1 MLTRMNAR
9 HRWIGM
15 LALAS
20 TVAFAVPT
28 GATPVN
34 FGTFPN
40 NSTHS
45 NASVAQAIANVPTN
59 AGVVYDPVGQ
69 TNDIQ
74 VYNFSAL
81 AYTGSIDVT
90 LTLDRIRHGYWMP
103 TETDDGGFFNF
114 NNPGELSNIP
124 RKGNNYYMEFVVW
137 PSLNISNATYDPG
150 IEAFGTVAFPGPMR
164 LLIGLG
170 GEVYFTGDHYGSGL
184 QTNAYYVTPAPVP
197 GLFNIT
203 SITRQANDLLITW
216 QTVGGETNV
225 VQATTG
231 TSGSYSSNFTDLSPI
246 IIPKGGDFT
255 TTNYLDPG
263 GATNAPIRYYRVRL
277 VP

>member
-1 MLTRMNAR
+1 MYTRMNGW
-9 HRWIGM
+9 HRWAVL
-15 LALAS
+15 LALVSTAVFVAS
-20 TVAFAVPT
+20 VHAAPT
-28 GATPVN
+28 TFGA
-34 FGTFPN
+34 FPN

-45 NASVAQAIANVPTN
+45 NASVAAAIANVPTN
-59 AGVVYDPVGQ
+59 AGVVFDPVGQ

-74 VYNFSAL
+74 VYNFSVL
-81 AYTGSIDVT
+81 VYTGPIDVT
-90 LTLDRIRHGYWMP
+90 STLNRIRDGYWIK

-114 NNPGELSNIP
+114 NNPGELPNIP
-124 RKGNNYYMEFVVW
+124 RMGNNYYMEFVVW
-137 PSLNISNATYDPG
+137 PSMNLTNGTYDPSV
-150 IEAFGTVAFPGPMR
+150 EPFGTVGFPGPMR

-184 QTNAYYVTPAPVP
+184 QTNAYYVTPAPAP

-203 SITRQANDLLITW
+203 SIVPQGNDMLITW

-225 VQATTG
+225 VQVTTG
-231 TSGSYSSNFTDLSPI
+231 TSGSYSNNFSDLSPI

-255 TTNYLDPG
+255 TTNYLDVG
-263 GATNAPIRYYRVRL
+263 GATNGPMRYYRVRL